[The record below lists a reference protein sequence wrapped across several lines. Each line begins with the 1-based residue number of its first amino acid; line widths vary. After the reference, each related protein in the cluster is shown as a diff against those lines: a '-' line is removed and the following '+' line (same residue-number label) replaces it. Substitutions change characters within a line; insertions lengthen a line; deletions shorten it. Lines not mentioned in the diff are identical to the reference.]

1 MPEFPDY
8 MDPEAP
14 GSRFASRPG
23 LAILTGSRLRDR
35 HAPGSDSGN
44 AAEVV
49 GEAFGQDPAEF
60 SALGRPCVFDAQYGR
75 GASGWTPAV
84 EWLLNAAG
92 TGIVGTIA
100 FAAIRAAARQFREA
114 LDRLH
119 ERDVSFLVNRAGAAL
134 VALAHVTDTAAELT
148 LEVEAVEESSWIA
161 GRQPTETN
169 PVGAEPWLVFL
180 VDVERTVRYVIAVSP
195 DGSILGDMCLP
206 IRELEGLYMPSS
218 REG

>member
-14 GSRFASRPG
+14 GSRFASRPS
-23 LAILTGSRLRDR
+23 LAIDTRSRLRDR

-44 AAEVV
+44 ATEVV

-84 EWLLNAAG
+84 EWFLNAAG

-119 ERDVSFLVNRAGAAL
+119 ERDVSFLVNRGGRTTGCL
-134 VALAHVTDTAAELT
+134 G
-148 LEVEAVEESSWIA
+148 SSA
-161 GRQPTETN
+161 R
-169 PVGAEPWLVFL
+169 
-180 VDVERTVRYVIAVSP
+180 
-195 DGSILGDMCLP
+195 
-206 IRELEGLYMPSS
+206 S
-218 REG
+218 RC